1 VIDKPAGCT
10 SHDIVNR
17 VRRLAGT
24 RRVGH
29 LGTLDPLATGVLPLM
44 IGRATRL
51 ARFLEGG
58 TKRYQTLIHFGWS
71 TSTYDR
77 EGEKTSEPAEPNFPR
92 EDLELCLNDF
102 RGTFEQTPPP
112 VSAKKIG
119 GVPAYKLVRK
129 HVSFELKPVQVTVH
143 SLDLDSF
150 DGVTARISLH
160 CSSGT
165 YVRAIAHDL
174 GQRLGCGAFVDALRR
189 IASGDFIE
197 EQARTL
203 DELARLAEEQRLAE
217 AVIPGAQLL
226 PQFPSEFVDV
236 LTEGQ
241 IRQGRDFRVSP
252 FRVKSGS
259 RYVKALS
266 RGGELIAIGEAK
278 LPHLFHPVLV
288 M

>member
-1 VIDKPAGCT
+1 MIDKPAGCT
-10 SHDIVNR
+10 SHDVVNR

-58 TKRYQTLIHFGWS
+58 TKRYRAVVRFGWS

-77 EGEKTSEPAEPNFPR
+77 EGEKISEPVEPAFSR
-92 EDLELCLNDF
+92 EDLETHLNDF

-119 GVPAYKLVRK
+119 GVPAYKLVRQQ
-129 HVSFELKPVQVTVH
+129 VSFELKPVQVTIH
-143 SLDLDSF
+143 SLELDSF
-150 DGVTARISLH
+150 DGMTAHISLH

-189 IASGDFIE
+189 TASGDFIE

-203 DELARLAEEQRLAE
+203 DELARLAEAQRLAE
-217 AVIPGAQLL
+217 VVIPGAQLL
-226 PQFPSEFVDV
+226 PQFPSEFVDA

>member
-1 VIDKPAGCT
+1 MIDKPAGCT
-10 SHDIVNR
+10 SHDVVNR

-58 TKRYQTLIHFGWS
+58 TKRYQALIRFGWS

-77 EGEKTSEPAEPNFPR
+77 EGEKISEPLEPAFPR
-92 EDLELCLNDF
+92 EDLEMCLNDF

-129 HVSFELKPVQVTVH
+129 QVSFELKPAQVTVH
-143 SLDLDSF
+143 SLELDSF
-150 DGVTARISLH
+150 DGVTARISLR

-174 GQRLGCGAFVDALRR
+174 GQRLGCGAFIDALRR
-189 IASGDFIE
+189 TASGDFIE

-203 DELARLAEEQRLAE
+203 DELARLAEERRLAE

-226 PQFPSEFVDV
+226 PQFPSEVVDA

-241 IRQGRDFRVSP
+241 IRQGRDFRASP